1 MKIVAIN
8 GSPGGRDSNTNVMI
22 EALLLGLQSPPSEIF
37 KIYLSEKTIKYCN
50 GCHTCWFK
58 TPGICVIKDDMEELI
73 SLIDDTNILIFGTPL
88 YFNNISGTLKVFFDR
103 LTAAGGDPH
112 KKTIKQHTVVIP
124 HLIMMSN
131 CGYPLRS
138 QFDIIS
144 LWINNISKML
154 QSKLIGEFYTT
165 DGRVLTK
172 PANEQKISR
181 NNYLAYLENCGK
193 EYLLNLKLKE
203 EQKVL
208 LKKCILD
215 F

>member
-8 GSPGGRDSNTNVMI
+8 GSPKGRDSNTNVMI
-22 EALLLGLQSPPSEIF
+22 EALLLGLQSPTSEIF
-37 KIYLSEKTIKYCN
+37 NIYLSEKTIKYCN
-50 GCHTCWFK
+50 GCYTCWSK
-58 TPGICVIKDDMEELI
+58 TPGICVINDDMKELI
-73 SLIDDTNILIFGTPL
+73 SLIDNTDILIFGTPL
-88 YFNNISGTLKVFFDR
+88 YFNNVSGTFKVFFDR

-112 KKTIKQHTVVIP
+112 KKTNKQQSSVIP
-124 HLIMMSN
+124 HFIMMSN
-131 CGYPLRS
+131 CGYPYRS

-172 PANEQKISR
+172 PTDEQKQSR
-181 NNYLAYLENCGK
+181 SNYLTYLENCGK
-193 EYLLNLKLKE
+193 EYLLNMELKE